1 MTSDDPWHDL
11 VPPLKTATVNA
22 RRIDDTNQ
30 WDFYWGRDS
39 DGRCLLI
46 LRHGVGSSP
55 ADRLPRLKEVEVFLQ
70 PVSAKEKASL
80 VLRLLDASL
89 RDIFHRLCLDIVA
102 SVSGAA
108 TEAEALAIALARTWR
123 WHHLLR
129 GGSSGL
135 LSTDE
140 QMGLIGELV
149 VMERYLLTS
158 LGPSNALAAWRGP
171 LGGAKDFVV
180 GRIAIE
186 SKVRATSDRAQVFVS
201 SEFQLD
207 DSDVAALFLHVS
219 VLDPA
224 PAADDQGFTVTDVA
238 LRLRKPFMD
247 SGERLAAKFDAL
259 LTAGGFWYEDD
270 YEHARWVDGGQSIYR
285 VTGTFPRLTPTRVP
299 AGIAAVKYSVSLSE
313 CVNFLAT
320 PMDLERA
327 LTGTRSDA

>member
-11 VPPLKTATVNA
+11 APPLKAATVNA

-30 WDFYWGRDS
+30 WDFFWGRDS

-55 ADRLPRLKEVEVFLQ
+55 TDRLPRLKGVEVFLHTI
-70 PVSAKEKASL
+70 SAKEKPSL

-102 SVSGAA
+102 SASGAA
-108 TEAEALAIALARTWR
+108 TETEAVAIALARTWR

-140 QMGLIGELV
+140 QKGLIGELF

-158 LGPSNALAAWRGP
+158 LGPSNGLAAWRGP

-180 GRIAIE
+180 GRTAIE
-186 SKVRATSDRAQVFVS
+186 SKVRATSDRANVFVS

-238 LRLRKPFMD
+238 VRLRKPFAESD
-247 SGERLAAKFDAL
+247 ERLAARFDAL
-259 LTAGGFWYEDD
+259 LAAAGFWYSDD
-270 YEHARWVDGGQSIYR
+270 YVHARWVSGGQSIYR
-285 VTGTFPRLTPTRVP
+285 VAGNFPRLTPSTVP
-299 AGIAAVKYSVSLSE
+299 ASIATVSYTVSLAA
-313 CVNFLAT
+313 CGHFLAT
-320 PMDLERA
+320 PKDLEQA
-327 LTGTRSDA
+327 LTGTHNDS